1 MGAEI
6 CTGYRKE
13 NTIDNTLQVN
23 EVFANSVCYRKI
35 QTKKQTKR
43 KIRSYKRKIK
53 LLEETLNG
61 HH

>member
-23 EVFANSVCYRKI
+23 EVFANSVCYRKS
-35 QTKKQTKR
+35 QNKKYTKR

-61 HH
+61 HN